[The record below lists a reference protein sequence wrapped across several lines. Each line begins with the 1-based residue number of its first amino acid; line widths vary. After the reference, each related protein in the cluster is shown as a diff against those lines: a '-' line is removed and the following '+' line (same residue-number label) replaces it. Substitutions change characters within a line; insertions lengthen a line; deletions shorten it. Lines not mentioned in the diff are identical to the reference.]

1 MHFFLNSADN
11 PCLGWHKAYDLLH
24 SKRCGSIQMNGL
36 TYPVS
41 SRLLGPGLCVYP
53 TLGFPTLDPLLIC
66 SFRYIFH
73 ICTLFV
79 GVVLILDPLS
89 IPLNLHS
96 SQIRFFLHPLHS
108 SI

>member
-1 MHFFLNSADN
+1 MCGLDD

-24 SKRCGSIQMNGL
+24 SKRCGSIQMKGL

-53 TLGFPTLDPLLIC
+53 TLGFPTLDSLLIC

-79 GVVLILDPLS
+79 VFLLILDFLS
-89 IPLNLHS
+89 ISLTFNS
-96 SQIRFFLHPLHS
+96 SQIRFFLHPFLS
-108 SI
+108 FFLVTL